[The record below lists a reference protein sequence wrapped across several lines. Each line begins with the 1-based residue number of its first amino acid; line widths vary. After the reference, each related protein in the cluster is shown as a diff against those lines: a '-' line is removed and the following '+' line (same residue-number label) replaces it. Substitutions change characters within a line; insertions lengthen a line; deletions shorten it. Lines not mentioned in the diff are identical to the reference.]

1 MPDDIDSSTLAR
13 YLSGE
18 LAPADAARVERWV
31 AADAANGE
39 LVASLRQVWDRGAP
53 REFDAADAVWRR
65 IAARL
70 ERPHPRPALVRE
82 GGSAGRPTAG
92 GVGWPVRWVV
102 RVLPVAAAVI
112 LAVGG
117 VTLVSEFRD
126 PPPPMPLREVATR
139 RGQRAVLDLPDGSRA
154 VLAPDTRLRFAASL
168 GARRRAGTSAARDLF
183 LEGEGY
189 FEVQHDSTRP
199 FRVHV
204 ANAVVEDIATEFV
217 VASRAEKPGV
227 EVVVVAGAVTLRRD
241 SSNAR
246 PLLRL
251 SRGDLARVDSLG
263 TAVLTR
269 NVNLDRYVAWTRGTL
284 VFDGTP
290 LREAAASLS
299 RWFDLDISIAGR
311 GLAQRR
317 LTATFGAEA
326 APQVLELIARSL
338 DAHVA
343 RSGRAV
349 VFSKRGGQ

>member
-53 REFDAADAVWRR
+53 REFDAADAGWRR

-117 VTLVSEFRD
+117 VTLLSEFRD
-126 PPPPMPLREVATR
+126 PPPPMPLREV
-139 RGQRAVLDLPDGSRA
+139 
-154 VLAPDTRLRFAASL
+154 AASL

-299 RWFDLDISIAGR
+299 RWFDLDISIADR

-317 LTATFGAEA
+317 LTATFGADA

>member
-102 RVLPVAAAVI
+102 RVLPVAA
-112 LAVGG
+112 
-117 VTLVSEFRD
+117 VTLLSEFRD

-189 FEVQHDSTRP
+189 FEAQHDSTRP

-217 VASRAEKPGV
+217 VASRPEKQAV
-227 EVVVVAGAVTLRRD
+227 EVVVVAGAVTLRRA
-241 SSNAR
+241 SSDAR

-263 TAVLTR
+263 TAILTR

-299 RWFDLDISIAGR
+299 RWFDLDISIADR

-317 LTATFGAEA
+317 LTATFGAEGV
-326 APQVLELIARSL
+326 PQVLELIARSL

>member
-117 VTLVSEFRD
+117 VTLLSEFRD

-168 GARRRAGTSAARDLF
+168 GARRRAGTSAGRDLF

-227 EVVVVAGAVTLRRD
+227 EVVDVAG
-241 SSNAR
+241 
-246 PLLRL
+246 
-251 SRGDLARVDSLG
+251 VDSLG